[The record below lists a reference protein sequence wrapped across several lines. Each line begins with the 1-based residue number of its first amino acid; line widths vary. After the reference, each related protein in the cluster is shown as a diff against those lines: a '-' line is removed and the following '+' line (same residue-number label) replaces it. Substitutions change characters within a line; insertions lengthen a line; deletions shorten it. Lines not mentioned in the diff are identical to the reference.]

1 MLTASLNICLS
12 LVIYPTTSS
21 TSSTTLLLLLPQL
34 LQNPQIQSSSAA
46 KYHSM
51 AVQLGIYGAIPCC
64 NSDGNSSIEG
74 GMEYRLGP
82 LAFHPNC
89 PVVFLSVL
97 RHRLEQLNSIP
108 MPPLVYAVSLQV
120 SRHLLGCIGSYNLAS
135 DLLERPVF
143 SSSVDHSDGSS
154 TSINYCPSTIKCT
167 PHTGMLTVL
176 FDCIHH
182 TPHPRVKLRAVT
194 DSSTSTATP
203 EPSSLSAS
211 TVAVA
216 ATVSTASIA
225 MVYGLSLSWT
235 RRMGLS
241 IYTSPLMSH
250 LSVPPEVF
258 LYGEGVLNRW
268 ATLQKQ
274 KLSSTATATAG
285 GKKRPSS
292 SSSSFCTH
300 ASSYAVLEAPRDGL
314 SSTTSFPPSESL
326 TFSDLYPVL
335 LALRVGVDR
344 SQGEQHCTTSTLS
357 LHALQ
362 AHLVEEPTCTS
373 FKACP

>member
-1 MLTASLNICLS
+1 MLTTSLTICLS
-12 LVIYPTTSS
+12 VSGYLSTNIINFDYYYSTT
-21 TSSTTLLLLLPQL
+21 TTLLLLLLLQL

-46 KYHSM
+46 KHHSM

-64 NSDGNSSIEG
+64 NSDGNSSIDG

-120 SRHLLGCIGSYNLAS
+120 SRHLLGCIGSYNLTS

-143 SSSVDHSDGSS
+143 SSCMDHSDGSS
-154 TSINYCPSTIKCT
+154 TSINYCPSAIKCT
-167 PHTGMLTVL
+167 PHTGLLTVL
-176 FDCIHH
+176 FDCIQH
-182 TPHPRVKLRAVT
+182 TPHPRVKLRAAT

-203 EPSSLSAS
+203 DPSVSTS
-211 TVAVA
+211 TVVA

-225 MVYGLSLSWT
+225 MVYGMSPSWI

-268 ATLQKQ
+268 TTLQKQ
-274 KLSSTATATAG
+274 KQSSTATATSG
-285 GKKRPSS
+285 GKKRSSSSS
-292 SSSSFCTH
+292 SSSSFCTQ

-314 SSTTSFPPSESL
+314 NSTTSFSPSEIL
-326 TFSDLYPVL
+326 TLSDLYPLL

-344 SQGEQHCTTSTLS
+344 SQGE
-357 LHALQ
+357 
-362 AHLVEEPTCTS
+362 
-373 FKACP
+373 

>member
-1 MLTASLNICLS
+1 
-12 LVIYPTTSS
+12 
-21 TSSTTLLLLLPQL
+21 
-34 LQNPQIQSSSAA
+34 
-46 KYHSM
+46 M

-64 NSDGNSSIEG
+64 NSDRNSSIDG

-108 MPPLVYAVSLQV
+108 IPPLVYAVSLQV
-120 SRHLLGCIGSYNLAS
+120 SRHLLGCFGSYNLTS

-167 PHTGMLTVL
+167 PHTGLLTVL

-182 TPHPRVKLRAVT
+182 TPHPRAVT
-194 DSSTSTATP
+194 DPSLSTST
-203 EPSSLSAS
+203 
-211 TVAVA
+211 VAAA

-225 MVYGLSLSWT
+225 MVYGLSPSWT

-241 IYTSPLMSH
+241 VYTSPLMSH

-274 KLSSTATATAG
+274 KQSSTASTTSG
-285 GKKRPSS
+285 GKKRTSSS

-314 SSTTSFPPSESL
+314 NSSTSFPPSENSTTSFSPSESL
-326 TFSDLYPVL
+326 TLSDLYPVL

-344 SQGEQHCTTSTLS
+344 SQGEQHCTTSALS

-362 AHLVEEPTCTS
+362 AHLVEEPACPS
-373 FKACP
+373 LKACP

>member
-1 MLTASLNICLS
+1 M
-12 LVIYPTTSS
+12 
-21 TSSTTLLLLLPQL
+21 
-34 LQNPQIQSSSAA
+34 QNPQIQSSSAT
-46 KYHSM
+46 KHHSM

-64 NSDGNSSIEG
+64 NSDRSSSIDG
-74 GMEYRLGP
+74 GIEYRLGP

-120 SRHLLGCIGSYNLAS
+120 SRHLLGCIGSYNLTS

-143 SSSVDHSDGSS
+143 SSSVDHNDGSS

-167 PHTGMLTVL
+167 PHTGLLTVL

-182 TPHPRVKLRAVT
+182 TPHPRVKLRSVT

-203 EPSSLSAS
+203 DPSLSTS
-211 TVAVA
+211 TAVA

-225 MVYGLSLSWT
+225 MVYGMSPSWT
-235 RRMGLS
+235 HHMGLS
-241 IYTSPLMSH
+241 IYISPLMSQ

-268 ATLQKQ
+268 ASLQKQ
-274 KLSSTATATAG
+274 KQSSTATATSG
-285 GKKRPSS
+285 GKKRPS

-314 SSTTSFPPSESL
+314 NNFPPSESL
-326 TFSDLYPVL
+326 TLSDLYPLL

-344 SQGEQHCTTSTLS
+344 SQGEQLYTTSALP
-357 LHALQ
+357 LHYLYM
-362 AHLVEEPTCTS
+362 HC
-373 FKACP
+373 KHI